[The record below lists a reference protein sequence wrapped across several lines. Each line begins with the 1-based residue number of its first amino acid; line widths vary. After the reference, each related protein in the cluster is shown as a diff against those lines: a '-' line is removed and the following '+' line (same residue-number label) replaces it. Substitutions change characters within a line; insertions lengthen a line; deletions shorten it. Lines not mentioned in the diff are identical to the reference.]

1 MNEATSSYHLITQ
14 MWLGIDGH
22 IFGGSTSCSSTVYF
36 EYDDLSVWKLER
48 LIASFEKY
56 VLASIKLLNVTLAN
70 YICSLNRSFAFVAI
84 YVLPMWILNSLPQLN
99 LFTSFLYL
107 TERLC
112 SLEHRLLS
120 INTKSF
126 VKISLNTIHL
136 CFHFPGKNSSVG
148 CHSTFMPPNKRWVWR
163 CG

>member
-1 MNEATSSYHLITQ
+1 M
-14 MWLGIDGH
+14 
-22 IFGGSTSCSSTVYF
+22 
-36 EYDDLSVWKLER
+36 
-48 LIASFEKY
+48 
-56 VLASIKLLNVTLAN
+56 LASIKLLNVTLAN

-163 CG
+163 CGQRNPYWFVCLEPPVSYRFRFGKLKVGLVVLRG